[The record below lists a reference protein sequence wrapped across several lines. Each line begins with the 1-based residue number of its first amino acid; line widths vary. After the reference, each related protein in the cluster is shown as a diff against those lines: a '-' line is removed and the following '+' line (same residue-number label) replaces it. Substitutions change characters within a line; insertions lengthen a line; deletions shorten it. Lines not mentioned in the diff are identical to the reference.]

1 MTSDCTFTA
10 TSEAAKDT
18 VPGDGDIAEGADGDG
33 PTGGEAL
40 SFPRR
45 QVEPI

>member
-18 VPGDGDIAEGADGDG
+18 VPGDIAEGADGAGDG
-33 PTGGEAL
+33 TIGDEAL

>member
-18 VPGDGDIAEGADGDG
+18 VPGDIAEGPDGLGDG
-33 PTGGEAL
+33 TTGDEAL